1 MGQVSVSVNNQR
13 YTLACRDGEEDRLLS
28 LARLVYGKV
37 RMLTARL
44 GQVGDTKLLLM
55 AALLVADEM
64 DDLRTQLGR
73 IKEGKGYLSEGE
85 AATRIT
91 KVLNEMA
98 DSAEVFA
105 SELERT

>member
-28 LARLVYGKV
+28 LARLVDGKV

-73 IKEGKGYLSEGE
+73 IKEGKGALSEGE

-98 DSAEVFA
+98 DSVELFA

>member
-13 YTLACRDGEEDRLLS
+13 YTLACRDGEEDRLLT
-28 LARLVYGKV
+28 LARLVDGKV

-73 IKEGKGYLSEGE
+73 MKEGKGGLSEGE
-85 AATRIT
+85 AATRLT
-91 KVLNEMA
+91 KILNGMA
-98 DSAEVFA
+98 DTVETVAH
-105 SELERT
+105 ELERA

>member
-28 LARLVYGKV
+28 LARLVDGKV

-44 GQVGDTKLLLM
+44 GQVGDPKLLLM

-64 DDLRTQLGR
+64 DDLRSQLGR
-73 IKEGKGYLSEGE
+73 LKEHKGPANEGE
-85 AATRIT
+85 AATRLT
-91 KVLNEMA
+91 KVLNQMA
-98 DSAEVFA
+98 DSVELFA
-105 SELERT
+105 NELERA

>member
-28 LARLVYGKV
+28 LARLVDGKV

-44 GQVGDTKLLLM
+44 GQVGDTKLILM
-55 AALLVADEM
+55 AALLLADEM

-73 IKEGKGYLSEGE
+73 IKEGKGTASEGE
-85 AATRIT
+85 AAARIT
-91 KVLNEMA
+91 KILNEMA
-98 DSAEVFA
+98 DSTELFA
-105 SELERT
+105 NELERT

>member
-28 LARLVYGKV
+28 LARLVDGKV

-73 IKEGKGYLSEGE
+73 LKEGKGGMSEGE
-85 AATRIT
+85 AAARVT

-98 DSAEVFA
+98 DSVELFA
-105 SELERT
+105 NELERT